1 MTTVSAERSSEWRR
15 ETISPTPDLRRTLI
29 RKEREMKMLL
39 MMVAASLIS
48 AALLVPTV
56 AQAGMTIAIA

>member
-1 MTTVSAERSSEWRR
+1 
-15 ETISPTPDLRRTLI
+15 
-29 RKEREMKMLL
+29 MKMLL